1 MHATQCLSD
10 KEIEKY
16 LQIINKSRS
25 IDIQPQDFR
34 DSMKEIGT
42 KEIQKLREMNLYWCA
57 NEAKTLRPIGGIVK
71 FKNKSIT
78 IKQDKNNGLDY
89 NLVEVIGYDPRKG
102 GRKIMFIIGRD
113 HISNQLITYVL
124 RQRGKHVNKFEIKL
138 CRP

>member
-1 MHATQCLSD
+1 MPRKTQCLSD

-57 NEAKTLRPIGGIVK
+57 NEAKTLRPGGIVK
-71 FKNKSIT
+71 FKNKST
-78 IKQDKNNGLDY
+78 TKTGQK
-89 NLVEVIGYDPRKG
+89 
-102 GRKIMFIIGRD
+102 
-113 HISNQLITYVL
+113 
-124 RQRGKHVNKFEIKL
+124 
-138 CRP
+138 